1 MKPWFKL
8 DPHNKKDNWWL
19 YASIRDTNAANK
31 YKDEDGII
39 CILALQHDNN
49 YSISAW
55 FENDIN
61 RYLLF
66 YNDIGCIFDKQLTE
80 MQEGDVIHFHD
91 MEFIVYDCKFEG
103 PKKGFCKIL
112 ERICHKTY

>member
-19 YASIRDTNAANK
+19 YASIRDTNSANK
-31 YKDEDGII
+31 YKEENGII
-39 CILALQHDNN
+39 CILALQNDNN
-49 YSISAW
+49 YSISTW

-66 YNDIGCIFDKQLTE
+66 DNNIIWDFNKPLIDMC
-80 MQEGDVIHFHD
+80 EGDIVYRHN
-91 MEFIVYDCKFEG
+91 MEFVVYDCKFEG
-103 PKKGFCKIL
+103 PKKRFCKIL
-112 ERICHKTY
+112 ERI